1 MDIDTLRAKYTAL
14 ASVFTER
21 SRRLWAATEARA
33 VNKDERLLTD
43 VEALVE
49 PTASGDPCS
58 PLRWTTKS
66 VRHLEG
72 ELTAMGHVVSHRLVV
87 EILHELGYSLQA
99 NEKT

>member
-49 PTASGDPCS
+49 PTASGDP
-58 PLRWTTKS
+58 
-66 VRHLEG
+66 
-72 ELTAMGHVVSHRLVV
+72 ARLCAGQPRACGIWR
-87 EILHELGYSLQA
+87 ES
-99 NEKT
+99 